1 MKGLQANGYRLTV
14 MGERLRTNLW
24 LVLVVLS
31 LSAQAANDPHY
42 TFYSTSMLSPNKQS
56 NYAPS
61 HINQSGAVKV
71 QLSANKR
78 VPLYQM
84 GTANGANT
92 RVFSAEAFTKPA
104 RGNAGGGMV
113 NASGNGGSY
122 TSTNQKNVTLSSVG
136 ATSVPRISMKL
147 VSGKGVLVETT
158 TDEEPTSGP
167 RRVPGT
173 PSGEDAEQLP
183 IGDGLVPLMLM
194 ALAFVVWKRRKTSG
208 IAD

>member
-1 MKGLQANGYRLTV
+1 MLNLTNCDMKNLTKIGILICL
-14 MGERLRTNLW
+14 MM
-24 LVLVVLS
+24 LS
-31 LSAQAANDPHY
+31 SVAWAAKDPQY
-42 TFYSTSMLSPNKQS
+42 QFYSTSMLSPNKQS

-104 RGNAGGGMV
+104 RNNVASGMV

-158 TDEEPTSGP
+158 TDEEEPTSGP

-194 ALAFVVWKRRKTSG
+194 ALAFVAWKRRKLSSALK
-208 IAD
+208 IRKD

>member
-14 MGERLRTNLW
+14 MGERLRAYLW

-31 LSAQAANDPHY
+31 LSAQAAKDPQY
-42 TFYSTSMLSPNKQS
+42 QFYSTSMLSPNKQS

-92 RVFSAEAFTKPA
+92 RVFSAEAFLP
-104 RGNAGGGMV
+104 
-113 NASGNGGSY
+113 
-122 TSTNQKNVTLSSVG
+122 
-136 ATSVPRISMKL
+136 
-147 VSGKGVLVETT
+147 
-158 TDEEPTSGP
+158 GP
-167 RRVPGT
+167 RRP
-173 PSGEDAEQLP
+173 
-183 IGDGLVPLMLM
+183 
-194 ALAFVVWKRRKTSG
+194 RR
-208 IAD
+208 